1 MLWTISNFLQ
11 IVDLV
16 TLLELQFPVNMRT
29 LLSATQD
36 FINYYTFNPDILYR
50 MTVGK
55 LLGAGIPNPRDYKSS
70 GLNIFVTLRGSNIL
84 RNLSNFFAGIVG
96 LLFIIGVTSFLI

>member
-16 TLLELQFPVNMRT
+16 TLLELQFPVNMQT

-36 FINYYTFNPDILYR
+36 FINYYTFNPDIIYR
-50 MTVGK
+50 MTVG
-55 LLGAGIPNPRDYKSS
+55 
-70 GLNIFVTLRGSNIL
+70 
-84 RNLSNFFAGIVG
+84 
-96 LLFIIGVTSFLI
+96 